1 MEPKNRLMIAIA
13 VIFLIAAAMF
23 TSFGR
28 SLFTLNTPSVV
39 LPSLD
44 AELGAGSSSS
54 SDEDPGQYQT
64 VAVTPQTVQN
74 VIATLTRSDSYY
86 RELTVETFWEGG
98 SSSLAVQVWTDGG
111 WTHSRQVLPSGAVR
125 HDLVGEDTLYYW
137 YDGSQ
142 QYKTAPAD
150 SLSPDLVQRLPT
162 YETVLDLDPD
172 TITAAGYELRGD
184 VACVYVEVRLEDPE
198 QVERYW
204 VNVDSGLLVSAET
217 EQAGELVYRM
227 SAYSPI
233 TSPCPA
239 SASFAL
245 PDGRE
250 LHALS

>member
-1 MEPKNRLMIAIA
+1 MEPKNRLLIAIA
-13 VIFLIAAAMF
+13 VIVLIAAAMF

-28 SLFTLNTPSVV
+28 SLFALNTPSVE

-44 AELGAGSSSS
+44 TEPGTNPDSSS
-54 SDEDPGQYQT
+54 EQKPGQYQT
-64 VAVTPQTVQN
+64 VAVTPQTVQS
-74 VIATLTRSDSYY
+74 VIATLARSDSYY

-98 SSSLAVQVWTDGG
+98 SSALSVQVWTDGG
-111 WTHSRQVLPSGAVR
+111 WTHSRQVLPSGSVR

-142 QYKTAPAD
+142 QYETAPAD
-150 SLSPDLVQRLPT
+150 SLSSDLAQRLPT

-184 VACVYVEVRLEDPE
+184 LACVYVEVYLEGPD

-204 VNVDSGLLVSAET
+204 VGVDSGLLVSAET
-217 EQAGELVYRM
+217 EQDGQLTYRM
-227 SAYSPI
+227 TAYSPI
-233 TSPCPA
+233 TAPCPA
-239 SASFAL
+239 AASFTL